1 MQTTETRSPTLDPR
15 PAPRRQDPQPRRAD
29 AFEAELATVPERDA
43 PPPRPRDAERTERA
57 APERDDAPPTR
68 RRDEPR
74 SAPQDEPRGAKSP
87 ATGARQETDRQDEAR
102 AAADEARVAGDT
114 VPGEDEAVAKDA
126 AEAKTSDAVAD
137 QTAMPAPPMP
147 EPPAQVPP
155 PAPPGQAVSAAVQAA
170 LAAAQQQQQD
180 QTAPATPPQGAVVA
194 AAAVQA
200 AGAAK
205 AVRPAGGPGAG
216 VPQPTAGETE
226 ATDGEGEGEGGEAS
240 VASEAAAP
248 AKGEVSVP
256 DAPKTPR
263 VAALPQGAQ
272 PSAVDS
278 VAQAAQAP
286 AGAPGEA
293 AKAADSP
300 AGEAKERK
308 VGLDAPAPGASPS
321 EMQALRADIAGA
333 STETVKVTVTP
344 LPSLQPGAFGGVG
357 QDMPA
362 PQQAG
367 GPAQAPQ
374 TPPTPVAML
383 PIEIGM
389 RALDGQQRFEIR
401 LSPETLGR
409 IDVRLDIAED
419 GAVKAHIVVDR
430 ADTLGLLQRD
440 SRTLE
445 RAFEQAGLK
454 TGDGALQFSLGGQ
467 SQGGQNAG
475 GQGQEAARR
484 PAPGDLQERTDASA
498 RDLAAAIRTLGVS
511 AGGLDIRI

>member
-29 AFEAELATVPERDA
+29 AFEAELATLPERDA

-57 APERDDAPPTR
+57 APERDDAPPAR

-74 SAPQDEPRGAKSP
+74 SAAADDARSAKAP
-87 ATGARQETDRQDEAR
+87 APGARQETDRQDGAD
-102 AAADEARVAGDT
+102 AAGN
-114 VPGEDEAVAKDA
+114 VPGEDEAVATDA

-170 LAAAQQQQQD
+170 LAAAQQQQQQD

-256 DAPKTPR
+256 DAPKAPR
-263 VAALPQGAQ
+263 AAALPQGAQ
-272 PSAVDS
+272 PGAVDS
-278 VAQAAQAP
+278 VAQAAQAQ

-367 GPAQAPQ
+367 GLAQAPQ